1 MFYTLMEGLKIEI
14 DFDITMRNLTL
25 DLQFNMELIIISLYV
40 LAKWFTFLATDWNNN
55 NNNNLWKYEVLHLR
69 GMLYPQ

>member
-40 LAKWFTFLATDWNNN
+40 LAK
-55 NNNNLWKYEVLHLR
+55 
-69 GMLYPQ
+69 